1 MGEAVK
7 EGVKVMCVGLMIGKG
22 SLLLP
27 DRYGIRVKCVV
38 SPSFDIYARPC
49 LSLEGTRVVADHFPC
64 IHQSKCNVLSGTQW
78 PELM

>member
-7 EGVKVMCVGLMIGKG
+7 GVKAMCVGLMIGKG

-27 DRYGIRVKCVV
+27 DRYDIRVKCVV
-38 SPSFDIYARPC
+38 SPSFDICGHPC
-49 LSLEGTRVVADHFPC
+49 LSLEGTREVADHFPC
-64 IHQSKCNVLSGTQW
+64 IHQSKCNVFSGTQL